1 MSARYQPRQMNERR
15 AIFVLSLFIG
25 AIVVGVVTQRIVVST
40 GQRENPYP
48 ALERIEEPSISA
60 NVKTAIEQGDARALA
75 QLVDTQN
82 LQALQQA
89 LLSPLDRPIA
99 DVRSVR
105 FLGATAKGNR
115 VVAAYALSGKD
126 MGGTDVV
133 VAFVLD
139 IENGQIVGVN
149 D

>member
-1 MSARYQPRQMNERR
+1 MKRQQRTMTEGR
-15 AIFVLSLFIG
+15 AIFVLSLLIFG
-25 AIVVGVVTQRIVVST
+25 IVVGVAAQRVAAQT
-40 GQRENPYP
+40 AQRDNPYP
-48 ALERIEEPSISA
+48 ALERVDEPSITA
-60 NVKTAIEQGDARALA
+60 NVALA
-75 QLVDTQN
+75 IQNGDSRTLARLVDAQT

-105 FLGATAKGNR
+105 FLGATSKAGR
-115 VVAAYALSGKD
+115 VVAAYSLSGKD
-126 MGGTDVV
+126 LGGDDAI

-139 IENGQIVGVN
+139 VENGQIVGVN

>member
-1 MSARYQPRQMNERR
+1 MTEGR
-15 AIFVLSLFIG
+15 AIFILALFIG
-25 AIVVGVVTQRIVVST
+25 AVVAGVVAQRIVAS
-40 GQRENPYP
+40 GAQRENPYP
-48 ALERIEEPSISA
+48 TLDRVEEPSISA
-60 NVKTAIEQGDARALA
+60 NIAAAIANNDSRALS
-75 QLVDTQN
+75 QLVDSQT

-105 FLGATAKGNR
+105 FLGATARGNR
-115 VVAAYALSGKD
+115 VVAAYSLSGKD
-126 MGGTDVV
+126 MGGSDAI

-139 IENGQIVGVN
+139 VENGQIVGVN

>member
-1 MSARYQPRQMNERR
+1 MTEGR
-15 AIFVLSLFIG
+15 AIFMLSLFVG
-25 AIVVGVVTQRIVVST
+25 AIVAGVVTQRVVAST

-48 ALERIEEPSISA
+48 TLERVEEPSITANIASA
-60 NVKTAIEQGDARALA
+60 IVNNDARTLA
-75 QLVDTQN
+75 RLVDTET
-82 LQALQQA
+82 LKALQQA

-115 VVAAYALSGKD
+115 VVAAYVLTGKD
-126 MGGTDVV
+126 LGGDDAI

-139 IENGQIVGVN
+139 VENGEIVGVN

>member
-1 MSARYQPRQMNERR
+1 MTEGR
-15 AIFVLSLFIG
+15 AIFMLSLFVG
-25 AIVVGVVTQRIVVST
+25 AIVAGVITQRVVAST

-48 ALERIEEPSISA
+48 TLERVDEPSITANIASA
-60 NVKTAIEQGDARALA
+60 IANNDARTLA
-75 QLVDTQN
+75 HLVDTET
-82 LQALQQA
+82 LKSLQQA

-115 VVAAYALSGKD
+115 VVAAYVLTGKD
-126 MGGTDVV
+126 LGGDDAI

-139 IENGQIVGVN
+139 VENGEIVGVN

>member
-1 MSARYQPRQMNERR
+1 MNVRQMNEGR
-15 AIFVLSLFIG
+15 AIFMLSLFIG
-25 AIVVGVVTQRIVVST
+25 AIVAGVVTQRVAALS

-48 ALERIEEPSISA
+48 ALERVEEPSIGA
-60 NVKTAIEQGDARALA
+60 NVASAIENSDARGLA
-75 QLVDTQN
+75 RLVDTQN

-105 FLGATAKGNR
+105 FVGATAKGNR
-115 VVAAYALSGKD
+115 VVAAYVLSGKD
-126 MGGTDVV
+126 MGGTDAV

-139 IENGQIVGVN
+139 VENGQIVGVN

>member
-1 MSARYQPRQMNERR
+1 MTEGR

-25 AIVVGVVTQRIVVST
+25 AVVAGVVTQRVVASS

-48 ALERIEEPSISA
+48 TLEHTDEPSITASVA
-60 NVKTAIEQGDARALA
+60 TAISNNDARALA
-75 QLVDTQN
+75 RLVDTQT
-82 LQALQQA
+82 LKALQQA

-115 VVAAYALSGKD
+115 VVAAYVLTGKD
-126 MGGTDVV
+126 LGGDDAI

-139 IENGQIVGVN
+139 VENGEIVGVN

>member
-1 MSARYQPRQMNERR
+1 MTEAR
-15 AIFVLSLFIG
+15 AVLVLSLFLG
-25 AIVVGVVTQRIVVST
+25 AVVAGAVTQRVLAST
-40 GQRENPYP
+40 GQRDNPYQ

-60 NVKTAIEQGDARALA
+60 NVASAIEQGDARGLA
-75 QLVDTQN
+75 RLVDTQT

-115 VVAAYALSGKD
+115 VVAAYMLSGKD
-126 MGGTDVV
+126 LGGDDAV